1 MTINTIIFDFGGVLI
16 EWNPRNLYRRFFE
29 HPAEMETFLA
39 EIDFPAWN
47 LHQDAG
53 RPFVVGV
60 AELSARFPQH
70 ARLIQAYQEHWEES
84 VGLPIQGSI
93 RLLRRLKSRGY
104 PVYGLS
110 NWSAE
115 TFPLIRSRYDFFDL
129 LDGYVISG
137 DVGTVKPDPEIFL
150 ALLRRIG
157 RPADECLFID
167 DSAVNIRAASELG
180 FNSILFESP
189 EQLEARLQHLGI
201 L

>member
-1 MTINTIIFDFGGVLI
+1 MLTIEERVNALKNSTDRLDAVKTIGL
-16 EWNPRNLYRRFFE
+16 
-29 HPAEMETFLA
+29 FLA
-39 EIDFPAWN
+39 ELEKGTVRAATR
-47 LHQDAG
+47 DAG

-70 ARLIQAYQEHWEES
+70 AHLIQAYQEHWEES

-93 RLLRRLKSRGY
+93 RLLRQLKSRGY

-115 TFPLIRSRYDFFDL
+115 TFPIIRSRYDFFEL